1 MKKNKKNIIS
11 KNILEKSLP
20 QLLLLNM
27 QSKLKKV
34 VMDIPIPTIIKKD
47 IFGRIILVHKKIIKK
62 LAIIL
67 TISLS
72 KTIAN
77 QKNLL
82 YYIIYI

>member
-1 MKKNKKNIIS
+1 
-11 KNILEKSLP
+11 
-20 QLLLLNM
+20 
-27 QSKLKKV
+27 
-34 VMDIPIPTIIKKD
+34 MDIPIPTIIKKD